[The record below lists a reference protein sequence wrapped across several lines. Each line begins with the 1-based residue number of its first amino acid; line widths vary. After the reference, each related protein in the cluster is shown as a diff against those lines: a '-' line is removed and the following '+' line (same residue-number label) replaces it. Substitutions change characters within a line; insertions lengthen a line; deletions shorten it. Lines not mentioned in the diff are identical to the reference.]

1 MRRRRT
7 ANAAGNAVLVGL
19 CALLVLVNVVQIPW
33 NSVRDRYVMN
43 LPRVETPAPQA
54 KRPVRRVETNA
65 PQAERPARVVVDSK
79 RGPIYARPFPKLQAD
94 VEKREAVKDAFL
106 FAWNKYKE
114 FAWGAD
120 FLKPLSK
127 GKANVFSG
135 GLSITDALDTLIIM
149 GLDKEYELGKKWVEK
164 EFTMNGS
171 YSVFEIVIRHLGS
184 FLACYQLKGDRV
196 FLDKAK
202 YIGDAIL
209 PLLKNATG
217 FFKTYAKFRTKDDG
231 VIVAEPQGRT
241 EALLSDLGS
250 VQLEMFTLSMLSG
263 DMKYAKRAVKI
274 HKTLFA
280 AFPDA
285 GLYAERINTETGKVH
300 TDRLGVDSMSDSFYE
315 YLIKIWL
322 MTNETMPVMLE
333 KYLLTADAL
342 SKQLVRVL
350 DGGNLTILGSV
361 RRGRADNMMTH
372 LATFAAGMLA
382 VGTVRKNP
390 WAEEHLKL
398 ADALVTSFV
407 KLYRQ
412 YPTGLMPECIKLR
425 GQSMVICDAH
435 YRLRP
440 ETIESLFVM
449 YRFTGLQKYRDYA
462 WEIFQ
467 AIQKSCKVEN
477 GYATVSNVKEWPPKH
492 DDLMDSY
499 FLAETMK
506 YLYLIFSSS
515 DVIPTD
521 QYVFNTEAHPLRIWT
536 EKEAM
541 AMSDTLSL

>member
-1 MRRRRT
+1 MLV
-7 ANAAGNAVLVGL
+7 VLCV
-19 CALLVLVNVVQIPW
+19 LLVLVNIAQIPW
-33 NSVRDRYVMN
+33 YPVQYRYVMN
-43 LPRVETPAPQA
+43 LPHVERPPRRFETPTSQPRSPANRNQA
-54 KRPVRRVETNA
+54 EKPVRVF
-65 PQAERPARVVVDSK
+65 VDRK
-79 RGPIYARPFPKLQAD
+79 RGPIYARPFPKLQVD

-127 GKANVFSG
+127 GRQNVFSG

-149 GLDKEYELGKKWVEK
+149 GLDKEYELGKEWVEK
-164 EFTMNGS
+164 EFTMNGN

-196 FLDKAK
+196 FLDKAR

-209 PLLKNATG
+209 PLLKEATG
-217 FFKTYAKFRTKDDG
+217 YFKTYAKFRTQEDG
-231 VIVAEPQGRT
+231 VIVAVPQGRT

-250 VQLEMFTLSMLSG
+250 VQLEMYTLSMLSG
-263 DMKYAKRAVKI
+263 DMKYAKRAAKI

-333 KYLLTADAL
+333 KYLMTADAL

-350 DGGNLTILGSV
+350 DGNLTLLGSL

-372 LATFAAGMLA
+372 LATFAPGMLA

-398 ADALVTSFV
+398 ADALATSFV
-407 KLYRQ
+407 KLYRK
-412 YPTGLMPECIKLR
+412 YPTGLMPECIKHR
-425 GQSMVICDAH
+425 GNSMVICDSH

-440 ETIESLFVM
+440 ETIESLFVL

-477 GYATVSNVKEWPPKH
+477 GYATVKSVNEWPPKH
-492 DDLMDSY
+492 EDLMDSY

-541 AMSDTLSL
+541 AMSDTLTL